1 VSVCIIGG
9 GNQSNRRKPA
19 TCSMSLNFFFTYYW
33 IEYTFPWAGYV
44 VTTLV
49 VMSTNCIGS
58 CKSNYH
64 MITTTTAHVQL
75 GPNRLFIFLYSIIL
89 YIYLWKNLCF
99 YYYRKIFEVLHS
111 KLPEG
116 ENFSFPSFL
125 GNCLCDLDL
134 SHNNLNQVHL
144 SVSNLALLH
153 CLDISQY
160 VYIYS
165 QTCLCSHLY

>member
-1 VSVCIIGG
+1 
-9 GNQSNRRKPA
+9 
-19 TCSMSLNFFFTYYW
+19 
-33 IEYTFPWAGYV
+33 
-44 VTTLV
+44 
-49 VMSTNCIGS
+49 MSTNCIGS

-64 MITTTTAHVQL
+64 MIMTTTAHVQL

-99 YYYRKIFEVLHS
+99 YYYR
-111 KLPEG
+111 

-134 SHNNLNQVHL
+134 SHNNLNQVDL

-165 QTCLCSHLY
+165 QSPEIENRTDNIISDIQIREKTYCILLIQKKLLVLTVSVIKC